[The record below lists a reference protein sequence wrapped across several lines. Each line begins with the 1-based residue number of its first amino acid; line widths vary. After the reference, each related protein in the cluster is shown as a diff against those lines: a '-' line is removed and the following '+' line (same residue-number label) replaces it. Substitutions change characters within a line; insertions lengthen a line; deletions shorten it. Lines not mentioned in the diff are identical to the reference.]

1 MIRALLC
8 ACVLALA
15 SPALAQ
21 TVQLPPEIPLFPLP
35 DVVLMPSV
43 SRPFFVF
50 EPRYLDMVADAVVGD
65 RIIGMIELRPGFE
78 ANYEG
83 RPPVYDIGCAGEIV
97 DFRELPDGR
106 YAIVLRGLV
115 KFRVKSEDQN
125 LTYRMARVE
134 AVEEPVTEAVRASL
148 AAVRG
153 RLSSLINSPL
163 VPLSE
168 IPSPALSD
176 EAFINASALYLNMR
190 GPLRQN
196 LLELSSTLMRG
207 QKLVELLESR

>member
-8 ACVLALA
+8 ASVLFLA
-15 SPALAQ
+15 SPVLAQ
-21 TVQLPPEIPLFPLP
+21 TVPLPPEIPLFPLP

-43 SRPFFVF
+43 ARPFFVF

-97 DFRELPDGR
+97 DFKELPDGR

-115 KFRVKSEDQN
+115 KFRVKSEGQN

-134 AVEEPVTEAVRASL
+134 AVQEPVTDAERASL

-153 RLSSLINSPL
+153 RLATLINSPL
-163 VPLSE
+163 VPLTE
-168 IPSPALSD
+168 IPSPELSD
-176 EAFINASALYLNMR
+176 EAFINTSALYLNMR

-196 LLELSSTLMRG
+196 LLELGSTLMRG